1 MQRALTQPA
10 QTIGLNFTAAT
21 VGNVLNGVGFNPNQ
35 SGWVG
40 PEQYILMS
48 YNIIRSFN
56 KFTGQPDGILNID
69 SASFFGGLAEDIR
82 IDYSRYANRWFM
94 SAENSNFSELLIVW
108 SDSGV
113 ITPNTVW
120 TIHTFTNAEVVPQN
134 IPADGPAFLDFQQLA
149 TDANAVYISVDT
161 LDSTTGSIFRNI
173 NSSDTK

>member
-56 KFTGQPDGILNID
+56 KFTGQPDGILILIPPV
-69 SASFFGGLAEDIR
+69 SLVALPKIFELIIAVMPIAGL
-82 IDYSRYANRWFM
+82 
-94 SAENSNFSELLIVW
+94 
-108 SDSGV
+108 
-113 ITPNTVW
+113 
-120 TIHTFTNAEVVPQN
+120 
-134 IPADGPAFLDFQQLA
+134 
-149 TDANAVYISVDT
+149 
-161 LDSTTGSIFRNI
+161 
-173 NSSDTK
+173 